1 MRSMSQVWIF
11 LRGGSVQLLKQ
22 ILSSVARVMK
32 RDLHTLPVSGTV
44 QDVEMLLSSTA
55 VNGFPIVTDDA
66 RQTLVG
72 YIGRRE
78 VRYVIG
84 MFLKTLVPR

>member
-1 MRSMSQVWIF
+1 
-11 LRGGSVQLLKQ
+11 
-22 ILSSVARVMK
+22 MK
-32 RDLHTLPVSGTV
+32 GELHTLPVSGTV
-44 QDVEMLLSSTA
+44 RDIETLLNSTV
-55 VNGFPIVTDDA
+55 VNGFPIVTNDA

-84 MFLKTLVPR
+84 MCPAGATSR

>member
-1 MRSMSQVWIF
+1 
-11 LRGGSVQLLKQ
+11 
-22 ILSSVARVMK
+22 MK
-32 RDLHTLPVSGTV
+32 RDLQTLPVSGTV
-44 QDVEMLLSSTA
+44 RDIETLLNNTA
-55 VNGFPIVTDDA
+55 VKGFPIVTNDA

-84 MFLKTLVPR
+84 MHPVTVISR

>member
-1 MRSMSQVWIF
+1 
-11 LRGGSVQLLKQ
+11 
-22 ILSSVARVMK
+22 MK

-44 QDVEMLLSSTA
+44 RDIEALLNNTV
-55 VNGFPIVTDDA
+55 VNGFPIVTNDA

-84 MFLKTLVPR
+84 TYTMVVTRGDK

>member
-1 MRSMSQVWIF
+1 
-11 LRGGSVQLLKQ
+11 
-22 ILSSVARVMK
+22 MK

-44 QDVEMLLSSTA
+44 GDIERLLGSTA
-55 VNGFPIVTDDA
+55 VNGFPIVTNDA

-84 MFLKTLVPR
+84 MYSASVTLR